1 MSEEKKKAKAP
12 APKAETADAAEAKKS
27 ESTGP
32 GANRQKGSTWTMQ
45 KVAKFARR
53 YSSEAEWKDGHPS
66 SYKSTVAHG
75 WMNECKKFFKPAP
88 SKNNN
93 LKRSA

>member
-12 APKAETADAAEAKKS
+12 APKAEATEATTT

-32 GANRQKGSTWTMQ
+32 GANRQKGSSWTME

-53 YSSEAEWKDGHPS
+53 YSSEAEWKAGHPS

-93 LKRSA
+93 FKRSA